1 MTNLAT
7 PRFLLN
13 GDTAVS
19 AVFGDRISEEV
30 NQTIRAF
37 QLLLTERK
45 VPGIVETVPTYCSL
59 MIHYD
64 PDRISCDRLLG
75 TLRLPSIRRPYPRAK
90 SWKSPSS
97 TAGRWARI

>member
-75 TLRLPSIRRPYPRAK
+75 TLKELAASIDTTALPPSEVLEMPASAKKRL
-90 SWKSPSS
+90 
-97 TAGRWARI
+97 